1 MKKRIT
7 KFPEKTKRVLFAFVV
22 CALQALPLFAQ
33 PNDVDAAAEP
43 QGVSDHARSPQS
55 EEVLQL
61 EARQQAERLR
71 AANPQ
76 STMAAV
82 PATPVRIYDP
92 AAVLQ
97 PGAGPVAAED
107 PVKLTPLDQSNVP
120 ADLLMTQRIRQALV
134 AQESLSADAKNLIVI
149 TIQGRVT
156 IRGFVENEEE
166 KVRIENM
173 VRTMAGDDNTVS
185 QIEIKTKP

>member
-1 MKKRIT
+1 MKTRST
-7 KFPEKTKRVLFAFVV
+7 EMPEKTKRALFAFVV
-22 CALQALPLFAQ
+22 CALYALPLFAQ
-33 PNDVDAAAEP
+33 TNGADEAAEP
-43 QGVSDHARSPQS
+43 QGSSDHARSPQS

-97 PGAGPVAAED
+97 PGTGPVAAKE
-107 PVKLTPLDQSNVP
+107 PVKLTPLDQSNDP

-173 VRTMAGDDNTVS
+173 VRTMAGDVNTLS